1 MRFSFI
7 FAQKDTGRTPSH
19 LWYFGQRCWLLDDL
33 TDFFGYNTKLP
44 LHMGRAERAAI
55 FLTVTDW
62 VLGLGPPADA
72 GSWVLGLQGTL
83 GLGSWGQA
91 PRPVPRVK
99 TGTRTRDQPTRVC
112 IHSHK
117 LSVVAIHRPHTNQME
132 VYAGHWSPSEKADEH
147 ETQQS
152 CTVRRVQSPEQR
164 KDVSFIM
171 RDQLSI
177 KRLRSWASG
186 QYSPYVPAQ
195 THFVAVA
202 AAEEIVT

>member
-1 MRFSFI
+1 MGLGPPGATGSWVLEPARGLGLGSWVLGPPEAGLWSLKLIKTRKKSSWNEGKLRFSFI

-83 GLGSWGQA
+83 GLGSWGQG
-91 PRPVPRVK
+91 PRPVLGVK
-99 TGTRTRDQPTRVC
+99 QASALMTV
-112 IHSHK
+112 
-117 LSVVAIHRPHTNQME
+117 SVLGGPPF
-132 VYAGHWSPSEKADEH
+132 GPFGPS
-147 ETQQS
+147 
-152 CTVRRVQSPEQR
+152 
-164 KDVSFIM
+164 
-171 RDQLSI
+171 QL
-177 KRLRSWASG
+177 
-186 QYSPYVPAQ
+186 
-195 THFVAVA
+195 
-202 AAEEIVT
+202 

>member
-1 MRFSFI
+1 MNSHTFNKYCCSTHRELTS
-7 FAQKDTGRTPSH
+7 QTVCDKRQTSELSPSPGPH
-19 LWYFGQRCWLLDDL
+19 HVVCHQSDRL
-33 TDFFGYNTKLP
+33 T
-44 LHMGRAERAAI
+44 
-55 FLTVTDW
+55 
-62 VLGLGPPADA
+62 
-72 GSWVLGLQGTL
+72 
-83 GLGSWGQA
+83 
-91 PRPVPRVK
+91 

-117 LSVVAIHRPHTNQME
+117 LSVVAIHRPHTNQMG
-132 VYAGHWSPSEKADEH
+132 VYAGHWSPSEKAVEH

-152 CTVRRVQSPEQR
+152 CTVRRFQSPEQR

>member
-1 MRFSFI
+1 MPAKI
-7 FAQKDTGRTPSH
+7 TGRTPSH

-91 PRPVPRVK
+91 PRPVLGVNSHRETSP
-99 TGTRTRDQPTRVC
+99 TQDQPVGPCKARLAQRESSYYKAHKLFERSAGSFKMLLLKNC
-112 IHSHK
+112 IHTLQNLHAHA
-117 LSVVAIHRPHTNQME
+117 L
-132 VYAGHWSPSEKADEH
+132 
-147 ETQQS
+147 
-152 CTVRRVQSPEQR
+152 
-164 KDVSFIM
+164 
-171 RDQLSI
+171 
-177 KRLRSWASG
+177 
-186 QYSPYVPAQ
+186 
-195 THFVAVA
+195 
-202 AAEEIVT
+202 

>member
-91 PRPVPRVK
+91 PRPVLGVNLAWH
-99 TGTRTRDQPTRVC
+99 V
-112 IHSHK
+112 H
-117 LSVVAIHRPHTNQME
+117 VVIYNDGE
-132 VYAGHWSPSEKADEH
+132 YILV
-147 ETQQS
+147 
-152 CTVRRVQSPEQR
+152 
-164 KDVSFIM
+164 
-171 RDQLSI
+171 I
-177 KRLRSWASG
+177 KCMG
-186 QYSPYVPAQ
+186 
-195 THFVAVA
+195 FK
-202 AAEEIVT
+202 

>member
-55 FLTVTDW
+55 FLTVTDL

-91 PRPVPRVK
+91 PRPVPGAHRGRSADWTQVTSLDTTSTRVGLSRHDGL
-99 TGTRTRDQPTRVC
+99 TSDEGSHDTRDSRESTHDRS
-112 IHSHK
+112 IRS
-117 LSVVAIHRPHTNQME
+117 
-132 VYAGHWSPSEKADEH
+132 
-147 ETQQS
+147 
-152 CTVRRVQSPEQR
+152 
-164 KDVSFIM
+164 
-171 RDQLSI
+171 QLSGDE
-177 KRLRSWASG
+177 RRSR
-186 QYSPYVPAQ
+186 V
-195 THFVAVA
+195 
-202 AAEEIVT
+202 